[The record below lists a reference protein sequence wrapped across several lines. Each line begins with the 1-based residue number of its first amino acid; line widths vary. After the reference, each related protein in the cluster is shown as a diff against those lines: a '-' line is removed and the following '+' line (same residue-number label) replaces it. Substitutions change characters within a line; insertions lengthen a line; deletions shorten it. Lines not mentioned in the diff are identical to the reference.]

1 MNWTQIA
8 DVATMS
14 GGILYLMPILL
25 LIALTVSIERFLF
38 LNRMVRLGNEAALAV
53 EDLPNLQGRAL
64 AEIAEKSAFPFR
76 AILER
81 PVRFPH
87 IKDSGRLSEI
97 LQEAVMRQVPVLDKR
112 LWILDT
118 IVTLAPLLG
127 LLGTIIGMFHAFQ
140 VLNNAA
146 QNPTLI
152 TGSVAEALLATAAGL
167 VIAIVGLVAFN
178 GLHNRMRYV
187 VHQMET
193 LRTMLINR
201 LEGLDHSHALIHSE
215 AQPLIYAAA
224 EA

>member
-14 GGILYLMPILL
+14 GGILYFMPILL

-76 AILER
+76 AILEG

-118 IVTLAPLLG
+118 TVTLAPLLG

>member
-1 MNWTQIA
+1 
-8 DVATMS
+8 
-14 GGILYLMPILL
+14 
-25 LIALTVSIERFLF
+25 
-38 LNRMVRLGNEAALAV
+38 
-53 EDLPNLQGRAL
+53 
-64 AEIAEKSAFPFR
+64 
-76 AILER
+76 
-81 PVRFPH
+81 
-87 IKDSGRLSEI
+87 
-97 LQEAVMRQVPVLDKR
+97 
-112 LWILDT
+112 DT

-167 VIAIVGLVAFN
+167 IIAIVGLVAFN